1 MAQFVSSRFFYPFI
15 ALVMLGGGVA
25 SGNAFFQDTLIMI
38 FFWAAAAGAWN
49 ITGGYAGQFSLGHA
63 AFMGLGA
70 YASTL
75 LYIHF
80 HLSPW
85 LGMIL
90 GALLAGT
97 VAMFL
102 GYITIRLKGPYFALG
117 TLAIGQ
123 VLYILAVNWKKLT
136 NGSEGL
142 YIPFEPQIQN
152 FIFEDKIPYLLV
164 SVVIASIVFYICRF
178 IETSR
183 IGFQLVAI
191 REDEDAARSLGVNPV
206 RTKVFAFTA
215 SAILTAIPGTFYAQY
230 IQFIEPAS
238 VLSLHFS
245 IQIPLIAIIG
255 GVGVSYGP
263 FMGSLIIIPLSL
275 FLRASLGGK
284 FGAIHMA
291 LYGAVLVFVV
301 IALQQ
306 GVAPAIRD
314 KFFRKK

>member
-1 MAQFVSSRFFYPFI
+1 LPSLIMGTLI
-15 ALVMLGGGVA
+15 T
-25 SGNAFFQDTLIMI
+25 AFF
-38 FFWAAAAGAWN
+38 AAVIGWPM
-49 ITGGYAGQFSLGHA
+49 LR
-63 AFMGLGA
+63 
-70 YASTL
+70 
-75 LYIHF
+75 
-80 HLSPW
+80 
-85 LGMIL
+85 
-90 GALLAGT
+90 
-97 VAMFL
+97 
-102 GYITIRLKGPYFALG
+102 IRGPYFALG

-142 YIPFEPQIQN
+142 YIPFEPQIHN

-164 SVVIASIVFYICRF
+164 SVVIASLVFYLCRF

-183 IGFQLVAI
+183 IGYQLVAI

-230 IQFIEPAS
+230 IQFIEPAN

-263 FMGSLIIIPLSL
+263 FLGSLIIIPLSL

-314 KFFRKK
+314 RFFRKK